1 MNLELLKQ
9 LRITTGVS
17 ISMCKDALV
26 KSEWD
31 FEKAKTLLRSMG
43 NDFLEEA
50 QKEETPNGLIE
61 CYLHHNKQVAVMI
74 EIRCQT
80 DFTARILSDFARA
93 ICMQI
98 AATNPEFISERD
110 VPKERINSEKLRV
123 LEEME
128 AQEKPEEA
136 ISSIVKN
143 RMKRFYM
150 EHCLLSQKSV
160 HNSLITVRDYL
171 NDKIKQTGENIMI
184 VRFVRYQVGG

>member
-1 MNLELLKQ
+1 MNLKLLKQ

-80 DFTARILSDFARA
+80 DFTARILSDFSRA

-110 VPKERINSEKLRV
+110 VPKEIINTEKLRI

-160 HNSLITVRDYL
+160 HNSLITVRDYV

-184 VRFVRYQVGG
+184 VRFVRYQVGK